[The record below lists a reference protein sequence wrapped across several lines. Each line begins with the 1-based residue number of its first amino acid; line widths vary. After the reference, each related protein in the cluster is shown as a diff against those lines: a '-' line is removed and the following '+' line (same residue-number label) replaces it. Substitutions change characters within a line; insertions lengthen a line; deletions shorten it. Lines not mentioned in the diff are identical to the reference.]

1 METLA
6 WKEKREEAIKLS
18 QSISEKIS
26 IENASKAHTGK
37 QSSKNDNV
45 ASGNEVQVILTN
57 HLQKNNDDQHSVENT
72 SEGINQGASGEN
84 MNDMDEEIHEE
95 EEMDGN
101 LEKSQRRSTT
111 GIEEV
116 RNSSSISTNMR
127 PFNQVVANT
136 GAYHE
141 SAEGKNE
148 WRVQG
153 ANRDRWKKVSDQR
166 RKENAGE
173 LKASSRPAKCYVG
186 KCASSST
193 VQGIKKHVEDIVLKE
208 TKQRV
213 DCVVMELKK
222 EGYEA
227 GWSKSFVVTVPV
239 FIKPLIL
246 IERFWPTGLV
256 VRNFFEKKRKNEEN
270 RSSS

>member
-1 METLA
+1 VALIVIVDVWRLKTLSLC
-6 WKEKREEAIKLS
+6 RSNYRVSIN
-18 QSISEKIS
+18 QSIQF
-26 IENASKAHTGK
+26 IE
-37 QSSKNDNV
+37 
-45 ASGNEVQVILTN
+45 
-57 HLQKNNDDQHSVENT
+57 
-72 SEGINQGASGEN
+72 
-84 MNDMDEEIHEE
+84 
-95 EEMDGN
+95 
-101 LEKSQRRSTT
+101 
-111 GIEEV
+111 
-116 RNSSSISTNMR
+116 
-127 PFNQVVANT
+127 
-136 GAYHE
+136 
-141 SAEGKNE
+141 
-148 WRVQG
+148 
-153 ANRDRWKKVSDQR
+153 
-166 RKENAGE
+166 GE